1 MLQSILFFILGFL
14 CSGFL
19 ALMVA
24 PAIWRRAVTLT
35 RRRIEAS
42 VPLSLAEIQAEK
54 DRMRAEMAMT
64 IRRLEMSVKSL
75 REKAAAQAV
84 EIGRGHEE
92 LKRLSRERDE
102 RNDGLSQSETKAG
115 ELEAELKGHQERS
128 QDLAGKLVE
137 AEKALEA
144 RALEFERVS
153 RLYDEASF
161 DASSRQ
167 IELVARESEVENLSG
182 ELTEL
187 RAVRTQAEQRRQQ
200 MEAEIRASRQA
211 LEEEKQR
218 ADRLERENAQLAASL
233 DQGARA
239 SNVGPEDGPETAL
252 PGHDASAETSG
263 DDAGAVLAELTAD
276 RDRLQERLDETIREN
291 RRLKERSIAREGS
304 VHSAGIGGGQEDA
317 LLREQ
322 MTNLAAE
329 VIRLAARLEGPDS
342 PIDKALSGPAAVDQ
356 DDGDPGRRIT
366 SLADRVRAL
375 QRAAAA
381 Q

>member
-1 MLQSILFFILGFL
+1 
-14 CSGFL
+14 
-19 ALMVA
+19 
-24 PAIWRRAVTLT
+24 
-35 RRRIEAS
+35 
-42 VPLSLAEIQAEK
+42 
-54 DRMRAEMAMT
+54 
-64 IRRLEMSVKSL
+64 MSVKSL

-115 ELEAELKGHQERS
+115 ELEAELKRHHERS
-128 QDLAGKLVE
+128 QDLAGKLAE
-137 AEKALEA
+137 AEEALKTKT
-144 RALEFERVS
+144 LELERVS

-200 MEAEIRASRQA
+200 MEAEIRSSRQA

-218 ADRLERENAQLAASL
+218 ADRLERENARLAASL
-233 DQGARA
+233 DQPAQA
-239 SNVGPEDGPETAL
+239 SNAGPEDGPETAL
-252 PGHDASAETSG
+252 PGHDASAGERG

>member
-1 MLQSILFFILGFL
+1 LLQSILFFILGFL

-115 ELEAELKGHQERS
+115 ELEAELKRHHERS
-128 QDLAGKLVE
+128 QDLAGKLAE
-137 AEKALEA
+137 AEEALKTKT
-144 RALEFERVS
+144 LELERVS

-200 MEAEIRASRQA
+200 MEAEIRSSRQA

-218 ADRLERENAQLAASL
+218 ADRLERENARLAASL
-233 DQGARA
+233 DQPAQA
-239 SNVGPEDGPETAL
+239 SNAGPEDGPETAL
-252 PGHDASAETSG
+252 PGHDASAGERG

-304 VHSAGIGGGQEDA
+304 VQSAGIGGGQEDA